1 MIVFN
6 GEGEQ
11 QGTILTL
18 IPRLTKDL
26 LVIIQ
31 ATRIHVRI
39 EIRTPRKPWQIKTF
53 QQIPRL
59 GPKII
64 KIDLANGRRKIHST
78 TTITTITTAKQSNNI
93 PTTASATSAT
103 SATMEKLTAS
113 TFILRYG
120 FLAVP
125 NPTPREPTNI
135 AHSAILTPLSTFTST
150 SSSLS
155 TTPSFDH
162 GAKNNQLQHYQNHN
176 HQHHSYLEL
185 LSPIKSP
192 ALRPQP
198 YNEPLAPIKQ
208 SSQIQSFPQSLIDQ
222 AASLGLVHHHLNH
235 HQNFISNDS
244 INNNHHH
251 QNQWEISKQNS
262 EQIYQG
268 TLQYNTASKTDAIQA
283 WKAEMKAM
291 EARKQQAA
299 VSSSNAVD
307 KSAKAD
313 LDIAKRSSSTNKHS
327 SLAIEATDSVT
338 IAEGPLDRALTTCAS
353 LKVGELYE
361 SPKKQ
366 FSFLGAL
373 TKPKA
378 SISAGGALTNTTLDK
393 VFKSTRASRFAK
405 FFDNNQK
412 DDAPASLNY
421 KIETA
426 TLSEA
431 EPQKNTSG
439 HLTTEDYSII
449 CMWLSKPSNF
459 SACFG
464 RPPASKENGYALMAA
479 EVNRKSK
486 SGLNISSK
494 QMKEWFKTYKAKYVK
509 AKKLDD
515 STGFGVSE
523 DDQSKGIITISQKL
537 NNLCPCFEQMDVI
550 FGSQPNI
557 TPPSVADTRKNSI
570 ETVTM
575 VDEHIDENLPNL
587 GESPFDNAGNS
598 QNNTFEE
605 REEGIETFQDHSDNN
620 NHDLSITSNLSS
632 NVPPESTP
640 TNNTSGKR
648 KASNSL
654 NLSPESHKRGPK
666 STLASSYAELYK
678 SKVTKLNWEQQ
689 KWHLEK
695 EQKDKERHME
705 LAIREKEIQFAKDGK
720 DKELEVKM
728 LIADKDREAMKLKQ
742 DDAMLLAVVGSSRSI
757 EEIAE
762 ISKILFNR

>member
-1 MIVFN
+1 MN
-6 GEGEQ
+6 KGMK
-11 QGTILTL
+11 
-18 IPRLTKDL
+18 IPRAEGTGKKVVDQLKFGQGINRDVVVASVFKCIFGRKSIRTLRRNAAGRLQERESEEAVTTKD
-26 LVIIQ
+26 
-31 ATRIHVRI
+31 RR
-39 EIRTPRKPWQIKTF
+39 P
-53 QQIPRL
+53 
-59 GPKII
+59 
-64 KIDLANGRRKIHST
+64 GR
-78 TTITTITTAKQSNNI
+78 
-93 PTTASATSAT
+93 
-103 SATMEKLTAS
+103 
-113 TFILRYG
+113 
-120 FLAVP
+120 
-125 NPTPREPTNI
+125 
-135 AHSAILTPLSTFTST
+135 PLSKAGST
-150 SSSLS
+150 VQKEEEKSLA
-155 TTPSFDH
+155 F
-162 GAKNNQLQHYQNHN
+162 K
-176 HQHHSYLEL
+176 
-185 LSPIKSP
+185 PINKG
-192 ALRPQP
+192 
-198 YNEPLAPIKQ
+198 E
-208 SSQIQSFPQSLIDQ
+208 
-222 AASLGLVHHHLNH
+222 
-235 HQNFISNDS
+235 
-244 INNNHHH
+244 
-251 QNQWEISKQNS
+251 
-262 EQIYQG
+262 
-268 TLQYNTASKTDAIQA
+268 
-283 WKAEMKAM
+283 
-291 EARKQQAA
+291 
-299 VSSSNAVD
+299 
-307 KSAKAD
+307 
-313 LDIAKRSSSTNKHS
+313 SSSTASPGYYVKRKIKKDYGIMKKVGTNSRKRYRIRTLS
-327 SLAIEATDSVT
+327 SLQVI
-338 IAEGPLDRALTTCAS
+338 LS
-353 LKVGELYE
+353 LPVRI
-361 SPKKQ
+361 S
-366 FSFLGAL
+366 
-373 TKPKA
+373 KA
-378 SISAGGALTNTTLDK
+378 
-393 VFKSTRASRFAK
+393 R
-405 FFDNNQK
+405 
-412 DDAPASLNY
+412 
-421 KIETA
+421 
-426 TLSEA
+426 
-431 EPQKNTSG
+431 PQKNTSG

-494 QMKEWFKTYKAKYVK
+494 QMKERFKTYKAKYVK
-509 AKKLDD
+509 AKKLGD

-557 TPPSVADTRKNSI
+557 TPPSVADTHKNSI

-605 REEGIETFQDHSDNN
+605 REEGIENIQHHSDND

-654 NLSPESHKRGPK
+654 NLNPESHKRGPK
-666 STLASSYAELYK
+666 STLASSYAELYE
-678 SKVTKLNWEQQ
+678 SKFEEKKEYEVTKLNWEQQ

-742 DDAMLLAVVGSSRSI
+742 DNAMLLAVVGSSRSI